1 MTYILGTG
9 LAFTF
14 AYFSEP
20 LNMVII
26 YFQFTHKKKNGVSE
40 RLGNLF
46 KVILPE
52 NDFIAHNNYL

>member
-14 AYFSEP
+14 AYFSGP
-20 LNMVII
+20 FNMVII
-26 YFQFTHKKKNGVSE
+26 YFQFTQKKNGVSE
-40 RLGNLF
+40 CLGNLF